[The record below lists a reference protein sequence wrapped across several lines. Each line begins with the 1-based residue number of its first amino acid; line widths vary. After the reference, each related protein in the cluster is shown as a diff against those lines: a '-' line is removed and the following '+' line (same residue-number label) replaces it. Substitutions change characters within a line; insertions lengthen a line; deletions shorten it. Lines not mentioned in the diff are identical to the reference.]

1 MSQCVVE
8 YELSWLASC
17 TDMKYIFATGR
28 DEDFVG
34 MENDTLPDF
43 AQLEHFINS
52 ENDEHSDY
60 FADTLANQEASR
72 HNEPIVS
79 SAMVSSC
86 DVVVDSSDLIGAH
99 RPLSNA
105 SRHSTLTNFSNHN
118 HQHRSRISET
128 LRTRVQER
136 QYGAGV
142 GTSISCGAYQISHG
156 LPDSPPD
163 SASEPPYSPPETN
176 RSCSSIG
183 NSPYDHGASQRYA
196 FPADT
201 YGSIFGTSLD
211 LKSDLINSQ
220 QQHQSPVGY
229 VGPASNLQPH
239 GLHNLLSAG
248 AQGSP
253 GTSSVVPSLSVGL
266 SMRSCVNSS
275 AAPSIYTIE
284 DHTGNSPLI
293 NLAPL
298 SSLSD
303 KNCSAGENDVIPPSR
318 TVQQKKRKLSMTEC
332 FPIGEKALGATS
344 TSPRVKQEPQ
354 PSPGSLATSPRQI
367 SVVGSDEDYSYEFSA
382 DSSMF
387 NDSYQCIR
395 FQAFQQN
402 TWHLLFDGNFKE
414 LPLPNYRVD
423 ADKGFNFSNTDD
435 AFVCQKKNHFQITCH
450 VQQSGEPYYVK
461 TTEGLKK
468 VDNFYL
474 HFFGVKAEA
483 PNQMIRVEQSQSD
496 RSKKPFHPVL
506 LELQQDQVSKIT
518 VGRLHFNET
527 TANNMRKKGKPNPDQ
542 RFFNLVVSL
551 QAHCGD
557 ATFTV
562 IAHSSERII
571 VRASNPGMF
580 ENEVEQNWQRGT
592 FSDSIFH
599 AGRVGINTD
608 RPDEAL
614 VVHGNLKITGHLVQP
629 SDRRAKEGIEEA
641 DTKEQLRNVQAL
653 RVVHYKYTEEFSKT
667 AGLKEDER
675 GDTGVIAQEVE
686 SILPDAVRPAGN
698 IVLPDGRQIENFLVV
713 NKERIFMENVGAVKE
728 LCKVTDN
735 LETRI
740 DELER
745 MNHKLA
751 KLKRLD
757 SIRSSASGSTVS
769 NVMSSVSRHRKPCGK
784 FSPSERNP
792 ICANRVIQATV
803 IILVMIMAL
812 CLIAMATLYI
822 LEWQKRN
829 TDILLAETSG
839 QRTTSEFH
847 TVLNYT
853 DPSLDYVYLPDGDP
867 ISHAENKTFKP
878 PDVTTT
884 LSTSNSTTIS
894 VISSSR
900 SILLPAKQDGV
911 ASNLTSRFYTSL
923 TSSKP
928 EVVGRPDACVATVSC
943 QIYCCAS
950 TASGIATT
958 QVWTS
963 ITTPRND
970 MQNESTATERPLV
983 TSATNDVSSH
993 SPPDDELANNVEH
1006 FESQERKTHNFG
1018 GPSDL
1023 SGGFN
1028 LREINRQFNLQKQ
1041 RDKKTG
1047 RIPRQKR
1054 HLLTQT
1060 REFGF
1065 RGSTDGDFTPA
1076 RSHVPSVKPPSQA
1089 TTWDGRVSYIR
1100 LVGSNFNTTLGP
1112 SYCMPNSDEYIRC
1125 LNGDAVNYTY
1135 GIPLS
1140 KHMPDRSLTLQ
1151 FHFTNSFSLQPDQC
1165 TSPVRLGACP
1175 DGQWDPMGANSIQR
1189 GPTLNHV
1196 DSVARTFFIDVGRSS
1211 IVAYRFRFPVLRG
1224 DTVDL
1229 CSKPN
1234 TSAGGEYVEYNLVFY
1249 RVCGD

>member
-1 MSQCVVE
+1 MDSLGHCDD
-8 YELSWLASC
+8 
-17 TDMKYIFATGR
+17 TDIQAILGR

-34 MENDTLPDF
+34 MENDVLPDF

-52 ENDEHSDY
+52 ENDEQNDY

-72 HNEPIVS
+72 HNESIVPPGT
-79 SAMVSSC
+79 VSSC
-86 DVVVDSSDLIGAH
+86 DIVADSLDLITAH
-99 RPLSNA
+99 RSLSNA
-105 SRHSTLTNFSNHN
+105 ARIGTLANFTNQNH
-118 HQHRSRISET
+118 HQQPCRSRISET
-128 LRTRVQER
+128 LRTRALGR
-136 QYGAGV
+136 QYSPGV
-142 GTSISCGAYQISHG
+142 GAPIPCGNYNMTHGISGM
-156 LPDSPPD
+156 PESPPD

-183 NSPYDHGASQRYA
+183 SSPLDDHGTSQRYA
-196 FPADT
+196 FPADN
-201 YGSIFGTSLD
+201 YESIFGGID
-211 LKSDLINSQ
+211 LKSESVNSRQPQ
-220 QQHQSPVGY
+220 QPHIGY
-229 VGPASNLQPH
+229 GVSNPSLQPNA
-239 GLHNLLSAG
+239 LHSILSPAVQSTPPNSAG
-248 AQGSP
+248 
-253 GTSSVVPSLSVGL
+253 SSLPISLNV
-266 SMRSCVNSS
+266 RSCLNPNVT
-275 AAPSIYTIE
+275 PTIYTIE
-284 DHTGNSPLI
+284 DHAANSPLI
-293 NLAPL
+293 NLA
-298 SSLSD
+298 SSSGAPEE
-303 KNCSAGENDVIPPSR
+303 NSGSENDISPSSR
-318 TVQQKKRKLSMTEC
+318 TVQQKKRKLSVTEC
-332 FPIGEKALGATS
+332 FPIGGGNPIGATT

-354 PSPGSLATSPRQI
+354 HSITGQGMSPRQI
-367 SVVGSDEDYSYEFSA
+367 SATGTDEDYSYEFSA

-402 TWHLLFDGNFKE
+402 SWHSLFDGNFKE
-414 LPLPNYRVD
+414 LPLPSYRID
-423 ADKGFNFSNTDD
+423 ADKGFNFSNTDE

-450 VQQSGEPYYVK
+450 VQQAGEPYYVK
-461 TTEGLKK
+461 TSEGLKK
-468 VDNFYL
+468 VDNFFL
-474 HFFGVKAEA
+474 HFFGAKAEA
-483 PNQMIRVEQSQSD
+483 PTQMIRVEQSQSD

-557 ATFTV
+557 TTFCV

-614 VVHGNLKITGHLVQP
+614 VIHGNLKITGHLVQP

-653 RVVHYKYTEEFSKT
+653 RVVHYKYTEEFAET

-686 SILPDAVRPAGN
+686 SIIPDAVRPAGN
-698 IVLPDGRQIENFLVV
+698 IVLPNGRQIENFLVV

-757 SIRSSASGSTVS
+757 SIRSSASGSTAS
-769 NVMSSVSRHRKPCGK
+769 NLTLSVGRHRKHCK
-784 FSPSERNP
+784 MTPSEGNP

-812 CLIAMATLYI
+812 CLVAMATLYI

-829 TDILLAETSG
+829 TDNLIASTNG
-839 QRTTSEFH
+839 QQTNSEFH

-853 DPSLDYVYLPDGDP
+853 DPSMDYVYLPDSDP
-867 ISHAENKTFKP
+867 TSLADNKNFKP
-878 PDVTTT
+878 PDVATT

-900 SILLPAKQDGV
+900 SIPLPTKQDSL
-911 ASNLTSRFYTSL
+911 ASNLSSSSRFYTSL

-928 EVVGRPDACVATVSC
+928 NAVGQPDSCTTTTSC
-943 QIYCCAS
+943 QVYCCAGNELVMTTTHIPTS
-950 TASGIATT
+950 TSTTRRDFQNENTSTERALDTSGIY
-958 QVWTS
+958 
-963 ITTPRND
+963 
-970 MQNESTATERPLV
+970 E
-983 TSATNDVSSH
+983 VSSR
-993 SPPDDELANNVEH
+993 SPTEDELGNNVEH
-1006 FESQERKTHNFG
+1006 FNNKEGKNRPFG

-1023 SGGFN
+1023 ATGL
-1028 LREINRQFNLQKQ
+1028 LRDINRQFNLQKQ
-1041 RDKKTG
+1041 RDKKTV
-1047 RIPRQKR
+1047 RVPRQKR
-1054 HLLTQT
+1054 HLLIQN
-1060 REFGF
+1060 RELGY
-1065 RGSTDGDFTPA
+1065 RGPADAEFTLGRTHIPSIKPTST
-1076 RSHVPSVKPPSQA
+1076 QA
-1089 TTWDGRVSYIR
+1089 TTWDGRVTYIR
-1100 LVGSNFNTTLGP
+1100 LVGSNFNVTLGP
-1112 SYCMPNSDEYIRC
+1112 NYCMPNSDEYIRC

-1151 FHFTNSFSLQPDQC
+1151 FHFTNSISFQPDQC

-1175 DGQWDPMGANSIQR
+1175 DGQRDTMGANSIQR

-1234 TSAGGEYVEYNLVFY
+1234 TSLGEKYVEYNLVFY